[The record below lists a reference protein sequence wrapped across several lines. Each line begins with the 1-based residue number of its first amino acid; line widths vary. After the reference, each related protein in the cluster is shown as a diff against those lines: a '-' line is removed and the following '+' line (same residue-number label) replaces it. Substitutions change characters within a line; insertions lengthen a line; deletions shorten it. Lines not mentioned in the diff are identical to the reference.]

1 MVFTLTSTNFFPDLE
16 PTCCCVTFT
25 SSCDGDYEAY
35 EKSPE
40 EIAELLR
47 ELKAMIAEKISEWR
61 SLMQKCHTN
70 TRCPAYWRGSDRR
83 WG

>member
-1 MVFTLTSTNFFPDLE
+1 MVFTLTSTNFFQDLE

-25 SSCDGDYEAY
+25 SSCDCDYEAY
-35 EKSPE
+35 EKSLE

-47 ELKAMIAEKISEWR
+47 ELEAMIAEKISEWR
-61 SLMQKCHTN
+61 SFNAKVPHN
-70 TRCPAYWRGSDRR
+70 SRCQAYWRGSDRR